1 MQLAI
6 DIGNTAV
13 KWGAFEEHTLL
24 ESGHGVPTEL
34 LQHAQR
40 ILLCASGEVP
50 SVLAEVPHLDAA
62 MPLPIRLDYKTPA
75 TLGPDRIAAACGAW
89 SLHPGADTLVV
100 DCGTCITLEF
110 VSADGTY
117 HGGAIMPG
125 LGMNLHALHT
135 FTAKLPLLDIATM
148 QKAPILGRSTEEC
161 ILAGTLGATQMTVAA
176 YMATLKG
183 IAPSLKVVATGGD
196 AERIIPSESEGHEHV
211 PLLTLIGLNE
221 IMTYNEQ

>member
-1 MQLAI
+1 
-6 DIGNTAV
+6 
-13 KWGAFEEHTLL
+13 
-24 ESGHGVPTEL
+24 
-34 LQHAQR
+34 
-40 ILLCASGEVP
+40 
-50 SVLAEVPHLDAA
+50 
-62 MPLPIRLDYKTPA
+62 
-75 TLGPDRIAAACGAW
+75 
-89 SLHPGADTLVV
+89 
-100 DCGTCITLEF
+100 
-110 VSADGTY
+110 
-117 HGGAIMPG
+117 
-125 LGMNLHALHT
+125 
-135 FTAKLPLLDIATM
+135 M